1 MRWMGW
7 LLRLIATVVVV
18 CALTVMTTGY
28 VVNAYIQSLLKS
40 YHLPITAE
48 APSLGSVVKGM
59 LGLGGKD
66 RNEDAKN
73 TALDT
78 DPQADSSAGSKSE
91 GDSSGGTGT
100 GGTGTGGTGTG
111 GTDTGGTGT
120 GGTGTGA
127 TGAGAVGAGASG
139 AAGAA
144 SDKAGG
150 GSSTGGA
157 NASDAGA
164 GANAGAGVDAKTGA
178 DDAGQTPPE
187 DALSVMGGISGDA
200 GVGGQ
205 GEDGPETGGSGR
217 GPQVVVTP
225 DQMVA
230 MKDGLPA
237 KEKEEVF
244 AMLMAKLPQEEMQR
258 ITERME
264 DGLTEKELIE
274 IEQIL
279 SKHLNKTEYAK
290 IMELLKN
297 E

>member
-28 VVNAYIQSLLKS
+28 VVNAYIQSLLES

-73 TALDT
+73 TALDA

-91 GDSSGGTGT
+91 GESSGR
-100 GGTGTGGTGTG
+100 
-111 GTDTGGTGT
+111 TGT

-127 TGAGAVGAGASG
+127 TGGGTAGAGTVGGAGAS
-139 AAGAA
+139 

-150 GSSTGGA
+150 NSTGGA
-157 NASDAGA
+157 SSSGT
-164 GANAGAGVDAKTGA
+164 GAGVNAGVGADSKAEA
-178 DDAGQTPPE
+178 DDAGPTPPE
-187 DALSVMGGISGDA
+187 DALSVMGGISGSAD
-200 GVGGQ
+200 GGGQ
-205 GEDGPETGGSGR
+205 SQNGAGMNGSGQA
-217 GPQVVVTP
+217 PQVVVTP

-230 MKDGLPA
+230 MKDELPA

-290 IMELLKN
+290 IMNLLKN

>member
-66 RNEDAKN
+66 RDEDAKN
-73 TALDT
+73 TALDI
-78 DPQADSSAGSKSE
+78 DPHADSSAGGKSE

-100 GGTGTGGTGTG
+100 GGTGTGA
-111 GTDTGGTGT
+111 
-120 GGTGTGA
+120 GTGA
-127 TGAGAVGAGASG
+127 TGGGADGAGASG

-157 NASDAGA
+157 NASGTNASANTGV
-164 GANAGAGVDAKTGA
+164 NAGAGVDAKTGA

-187 DALSVMGGISGDA
+187 DALSVMGGISGGA

-205 GEDGPETGGSGR
+205 GEDGPEAGGSGQ

-230 MKDGLPA
+230 MKDELPA

-244 AMLMAKLPQEEMQR
+244 AMLMAKLPQEEMQG

-264 DGLTEKELIE
+264 GGLTEKELIE

-290 IMELLKN
+290 IMDLLKN

>member
-7 LLRLIATVVVV
+7 LLRLIATVVAV

-28 VVNAYIQSLLKS
+28 VVNAYIQSLLES

-66 RNEDAKN
+66 RDKDAKK
-73 TALDT
+73 TALDA
-78 DPQADSSAGSKSE
+78 DPQADSSAGDKSE
-91 GDSSGGTGT
+91 GDSSGR
-100 GGTGTGGTGTG
+100 
-111 GTDTGGTGT
+111 TGT

-127 TGAGAVGAGASG
+127 TGTGVTGGGTAGAGAVGG
-139 AAGAA
+139 AGAA
-144 SDKAGG
+144 SDKVGA

-157 NASDAGA
+157 NASGTGA
-164 GANAGAGVDAKTGA
+164 GANAGANAGGGVDAKAGA
-178 DDAGQTPPE
+178 DDASQTPPE
-187 DALSVMGGISGDA
+187 DALSVMGGISGGA
-200 GVGGQ
+200 
-205 GEDGPETGGSGR
+205 DGPEATGSGQA
-217 GPQVVVTP
+217 PQVVVTP

-230 MKDGLPA
+230 MKDELPA

-258 ITERME
+258 ITELME

-290 IMELLKN
+290 IMDLLKN

>member
-28 VVNAYIQSLLKS
+28 VVNAYIQSLLES

-66 RNEDAKN
+66 RDEEAKK
-73 TALDT
+73 TALDA
-78 DPQADSSAGSKSE
+78 DPQTHSSAGSKNE
-91 GDSSGGTGT
+91 GDSSGR
-100 GGTGTGGTGTG
+100 
-111 GTDTGGTGT
+111 TGT

-127 TGAGAVGAGASG
+127 TGTGGTAGAGASG

-157 NASDAGA
+157 NASGTNA
-164 GANAGAGVDAKTGA
+164 GANTGVNAGADAGVGADAKAGV

-187 DALSVMGGISGDA
+187 DALSVMGGISGGA
-200 GVGGQ
+200 
-205 GEDGPETGGSGR
+205 DGPEATGSGQA
-217 GPQVVVTP
+217 PQVVVTP

-230 MKDGLPA
+230 MKDELPA

-258 ITERME
+258 ITELME

-290 IMELLKN
+290 IMDLLKN

>member
-28 VVNAYIQSLLKS
+28 VVNAYIQSLLES

-66 RNEDAKN
+66 RDEEAKK
-73 TALDT
+73 TALDA
-78 DPQADSSAGSKSE
+78 DPQAGSSAGSKNE
-91 GDSSGGTGT
+91 GDSSGRTGT
-100 GGTGTGGTGTG
+100 GAT
-111 GTDTGGTGT
+111 GTGT

-127 TGAGAVGAGASG
+127 TGTGGGTAGAGASG
-139 AAGAA
+139 ASGTA
-144 SDKAGG
+144 SDKVGA

-157 NASDAGA
+157 NASGTNAGANTGVNTGVNA
-164 GANAGAGVDAKTGA
+164 GANAGGGVDAKAGA

-187 DALSVMGGISGDA
+187 DALSVMGGISGGA
-200 GVGGQ
+200 
-205 GEDGPETGGSGR
+205 DGPEATGSGQA
-217 GPQVVVTP
+217 PQVVVTP

-230 MKDGLPA
+230 MKDELPA

-258 ITERME
+258 ITELME

-290 IMELLKN
+290 IMDLLKN

>member
-73 TALDT
+73 TALNT
-78 DPQADSSAGSKSE
+78 DPQADASAGGKSE
-91 GDSSGGTGT
+91 GDSS
-100 GGTGTGGTGTG
+100 
-111 GTDTGGTGT
+111 GGTGT

-157 NASDAGA
+157 NASGTNAGV
-164 GANAGAGVDAKTGA
+164 NAGAGVDAKTGA

-205 GEDGPETGGSGR
+205 GEDRPETGGSGQ